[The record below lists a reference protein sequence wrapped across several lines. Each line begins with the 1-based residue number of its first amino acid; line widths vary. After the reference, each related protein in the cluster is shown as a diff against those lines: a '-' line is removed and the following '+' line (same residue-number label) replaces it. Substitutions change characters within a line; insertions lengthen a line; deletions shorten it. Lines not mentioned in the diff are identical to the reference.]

1 MIFQTRSKAD
11 RLYLGKNMIQI
22 AAAHGMTVYSCGE
35 GQELAAYGADCSGC
49 MTKRTY
55 EKALHTTLAI
65 PKKQPLRKACACFM
79 GNDIGA
85 YNTCVH
91 MCRYCYANYDSRT
104 VKQNYAFH
112 DPASSTGRWCWSLAE
127 KRLIVSLRGLV
138 NSPGD
143 VIMKMDFLT
152 SKIRREPEAEV
163 GFHKIQKKERIKNG
177 KSIDQPFQIFTG
189 RRRNEKHRNLC
200 SELRK
205 ESPGSDQ

>member
-22 AAAHGMTVYSCGE
+22 AAAHEMTVYPCGE

-163 GFHKIQKKERIKNG
+163 GFHKIQKR
-177 KSIDQPFQIFTG
+177 
-189 RRRNEKHRNLC
+189 
-200 SELRK
+200 SE
-205 ESPGSDQ
+205 

>member
-1 MIFQTRSKAD
+1 MRGRTGTGCLRRRLQRLHDKANL
-11 RLYLGKNMIQI
+11 RESTSY
-22 AAAHGMTVYSCGE
+22 
-35 GQELAAYGADCSGC
+35 
-49 MTKRTY
+49 
-55 EKALHTTLAI
+55 HT
-65 PKKQPLRKACACFM
+65 C
-79 GNDIGA
+79 
-85 YNTCVH
+85 
-91 MCRYCYANYDSRT
+91 
-104 VKQNYAFH
+104 

-200 SELRK
+200 SELLK